1 MFATGFK
8 LISTDGLKKEFMK
21 PLHLSEGVFAKQ
33 LNLPTLSVQDLLNN
47 RCKITADT
55 SVRLSRTFG
64 VSDRYFL
71 NLQNDIDSRKAE
83 NI

>member
-8 LISTDGLKKEFMK
+8 LISTDGFKKRVYEAV
-21 PLHLSEGVFAKQ
+21 LSEGALAKQ
-33 LNLPTLSVQDLLNN
+33 RDLPTSSVQDLLNT
-47 RCKITADT
+47 RCKITANT